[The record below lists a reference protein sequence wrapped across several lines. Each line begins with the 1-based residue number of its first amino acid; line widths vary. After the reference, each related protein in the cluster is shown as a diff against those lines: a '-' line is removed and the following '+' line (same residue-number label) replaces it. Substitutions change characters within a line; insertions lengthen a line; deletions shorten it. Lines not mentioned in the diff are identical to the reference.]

1 MRGHRIKLK
10 NMFLLSPSESQKATK
25 KSHDIVLFVPLLDH
39 SRMFTYPFSIRTAVF
54 VVLLRHGGYFGK
66 KETPFAAAMS
76 PAEAFIGRI
85 AFHLQVKT
93 IFNFSVVRHYSQKK
107 ACMAYTVVQC
117 CKRLFRPVRR
127 LLGEKLSNF
136 NFLRRMLRKQ

>member
-1 MRGHRIKLK
+1 M
-10 NMFLLSPSESQKATK
+10 LSPVEGSSESQKATK
-25 KSHDIVLFVPLLDH
+25 KSHDIVPLLDH
-39 SRMFTYPFSIRTAVF
+39 NACYTYPFFSIRTAVF

-93 IFNFSVVRHYSQKK
+93 IFNFTVVWHYSQQK
-107 ACMAYTVVQC
+107 ACMVYNKSTVKDVAELSGT
-117 CKRLFRPVRR
+117 KVAV
-127 LLGEKLSNF
+127 GKLSNL
-136 NFLRRMLRKQ
+136 NF

>member
-1 MRGHRIKLK
+1 MYI
-10 NMFLLSPSESQKATK
+10 
-25 KSHDIVLFVPLLDH
+25 
-39 SRMFTYPFSIRTAVF
+39 FSIRTAVF

-93 IFNFSVVRHYSQKK
+93 IFNF
-107 ACMAYTVVQC
+107 TVVC
-117 CKRLFRPVRR
+117 GIILRSKAVKDIAELSGAKVAVYCK
-127 LLGEKLSNF
+127 KLSNL
-136 NFLRRMLRKQ
+136 NFLSRIALEANNFSAYLS